1 MKCASTHYDVT
12 HKYFNCRAK
21 VRRTSTLRVYP
32 SKTNNSINVILKTKN
47 TKRGRKNKRYCPF
60 VPRMRF
66 LYHFSTNVTDQSSWF
81 IRHENPDIFM
91 VYIPCLL
98 GYYTGIIL
106 DYSPVS
112 VFQNVIP

>member
-1 MKCASTHYDVT
+1 
-12 HKYFNCRAK
+12 
-21 VRRTSTLRVYP
+21 
-32 SKTNNSINVILKTKN
+32 
-47 TKRGRKNKRYCPF
+47 
-60 VPRMRF
+60 MRF